1 MERHAAYFLKITS
14 SMSYKN
20 SCFQNVKEE
29 KDHAEDTSLKVVK
42 YARTP
47 VMSTYLVAFVVGE
60 FDFVEGSDANGVTI
74 RVYTP
79 KGREV
84 RGQFALEV
92 SLAKCI
98 TNFCQ
103 VTLISTITLLNVC
116 LNVCYFWDFVV
127 KSKNNAL
134 INIYPDFFLILC
146 LLNSVLIF

>member
-1 MERHAAYFLKITS
+1 MLVIFGVKYSFLQDQQPLLLTCKVNLKWKGMLLIFLKITS

-60 FDFVEGSDANGVTI
+60 FDFVEGSNANGVTI

-92 SLAKCI
+92 SLARCI

-116 LNVCYFWDFVV
+116 LNVCCF
-127 KSKNNAL
+127 
-134 INIYPDFFLILC
+134 
-146 LLNSVLIF
+146 